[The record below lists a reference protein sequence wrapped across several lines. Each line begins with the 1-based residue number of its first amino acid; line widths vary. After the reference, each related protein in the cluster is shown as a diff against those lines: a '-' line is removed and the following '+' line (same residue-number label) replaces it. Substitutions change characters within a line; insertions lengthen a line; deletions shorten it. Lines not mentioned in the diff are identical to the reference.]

1 MKIRTKEHFPYKVGE
16 FATYPEF
23 SYENAKIVAVS
34 DNWGDTDF
42 SVIMAEMPDDG
53 YVVAK
58 WDKSEKALFD
68 VEFHETDEIA
78 IFDYI
83 ERAFGVSV

>member
-1 MKIRTKEHFPYKVGE
+1 MGQV
-16 FATYPEF
+16 
-23 SYENAKIVAVS
+23 
-34 DNWGDTDF
+34 
-42 SVIMAEMPDDG
+42 
-53 YVVAK
+53 
-58 WDKSEKALFD
+58 EKTLFD